1 MRQTRI
7 WKKSDQDLL
16 YFVQGPQL
24 VALSAIINQL
34 ITYSHTSTMRN
45 PSIEEGTAV
54 VFAGIPKVNKALYH
68 QVRFSVGD
76 PAALIRLSNESV
88 FIVRDIEVDRARQH
102 ARADRVACPA
112 DFAPAGGLSGDRETA
127 TAQALAEFLA
137 QANVLRVIADRTLP
151 LIFADEIRSREIPV
165 SCDRDLG
172 VLDRRVKDDEEVA
185 ALREAQTVTER
196 AVRLACERI
205 ANAKAAADGQ
215 LMWEGAELT
224 SERVRAEINS
234 YLINEGYDSSNWIV
248 AGGADGS
255 DCHEYGTGVL
265 RTEQPVIVDIFP
277 RDAKSG
283 YHGDCTRTVVH
294 GSISKSLELA
304 LAAVCDAKQAATA
317 ACRAGVTGEFVHAAT
332 TEQIQSHGFAMG
344 FLPEDAADDCFTMPH
359 GTGHGIGLDVH
370 EPPLLDVGGPEL
382 FAGDAVTIE
391 PGLYSPLG
399 GIRVED
405 MVIVRDGECENLN
418 ALHEG
423 LDWT

>member
-1 MRQTRI
+1 MQ
-7 WKKSDQDLL
+7 
-16 YFVQGPQL
+16 
-24 VALSAIINQL
+24 
-34 ITYSHTSTMRN
+34 H
-45 PSIEEGTAV
+45 PSNDEELEKRTAV
-54 VFAGIPKVNKALYH
+54 VFAGVPKVNKALYH

-76 PAALIRLSNESV
+76 PAALIRLANESV
-88 FIVRDIEVDRARQH
+88 FIVRDIEMDRARRH
-102 ARADRVACPA
+102 AKADRVACPA
-112 DFAPAGGLSGDRETA
+112 DFAPTEGLSGDRETA
-127 TAQALAEFLA
+127 TAQAVAECLV
-137 QANVLRVIADRTLP
+137 QARVAHVIADRTLP
-151 LIFADEIRSREIPV
+151 LIFADEIRSRDISV

-172 VLDRRVKDDEEVA
+172 VLDRRVKDDQEVA
-185 ALREAQTVTER
+185 ALREAQAVTEG

-205 ANAKAAADGQ
+205 AGAEAAADGR

-224 SERVRAEINS
+224 SERVRAEING
-234 YLINEGYDSSNWIV
+234 YLINKGYESSSWIV
-248 AGGADGS
+248 AGGPDGG
-255 DCHEYGTGVL
+255 DCHEYGSGVL
-265 RTEQPVIVDIFP
+265 RTEETVIVDIFP
-277 RDAKSG
+277 RDSTSG

-294 GSISKSLELA
+294 GSVSKSLERV
-304 LAAVCDAKQAATA
+304 LAAVRDAKQAATA

-332 TEQIQSHGFAMG
+332 TERIESHGFVMG
-344 FLPEDAADDCFTMPH
+344 FRPQDAASDCFTMPH

-405 MVIVRDGECENLN
+405 MVIVRDGECENFN